1 MAQHKG
7 TSTFIIQRA
16 TAALMIPL
24 VLWFLIG
31 MVSHLGAGYE
41 AARVWAAHPLN
52 AGLLAAL
59 FVIGAIHMRIGMAE
73 VIADYIHGGLK
84 SVLNLIN
91 WLCALGLAAAAL
103 FAVYTLS
110 FAG

>member
-7 TSTFIIQRA
+7 TSTFILQRA

-31 MVSHLGAGYE
+31 MVSHLGADFE
-41 AARVWAAHPLN
+41 AARSWAAHPLN
-52 AGLLAAL
+52 AILLALL

-73 VIADYIHGGLK
+73 IIADYIHGGLK
-84 SVLNLIN
+84 GVLSALN
-91 WLCALGLAAAAL
+91 WIVALAVIAGAAW
-103 FAVYTLS
+103 AVYTIS

>member
-7 TSTFIIQRA
+7 TSTFILQRA

-31 MVSHLGAGYE
+31 MVSHLGADFE
-41 AARVWAAHPLN
+41 AARAWAAHPLN
-52 AGLLAAL
+52 AILLAL
-59 FVIGAIHMRIGMAE
+59 LVVIGAIHMRIGMAE
-73 VIADYIHGGLK
+73 IIADYIHGGLK
-84 SVLNLIN
+84 GVLSALN
-91 WLCALGLAAAAL
+91 WIVALAVIAGAAW
-103 FAVYTLS
+103 AVYTIS

>member
-7 TSTFIIQRA
+7 TSTFILQRA

-31 MVSHLGAGYE
+31 MVSQLGADFE
-41 AARVWAAHPLN
+41 AARAWAAHPLN
-52 AGLLAAL
+52 AILLALL

-73 VIADYIHGGLK
+73 IIADYIHGGLK
-84 SVLNLIN
+84 GVLSALN
-91 WLCALGLAAAAL
+91 WIVALAVIAGAAW
-103 FAVYTLS
+103 AVYTIS